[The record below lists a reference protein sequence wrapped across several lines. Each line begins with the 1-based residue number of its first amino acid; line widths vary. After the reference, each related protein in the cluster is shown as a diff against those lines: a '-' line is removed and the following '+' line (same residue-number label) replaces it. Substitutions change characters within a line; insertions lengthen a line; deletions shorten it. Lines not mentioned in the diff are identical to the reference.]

1 MIGHTNYWVQ
11 YLTPPQQQNMPVGVK
26 SMTIKHGYDGR
37 GNAAILQLGIDACAA
52 TAAVH
57 AAPPAERAGLLARAL
72 DLRTRELEAW
82 TAFRTPEM
90 PDGDKVGMSMAANGL
105 ANVHML
111 RHQFDPF
118 DPANSLDHARG
129 WLARADAFLEGEDS
143 TEAVTQRDTVRANG
157 LQLELFAATR
167 FLHQEVRVHGLAN
180 AQHYNGR
187 LGFVMRVVE
196 PARYQVRLHAAGDA
210 PEATLLVHERKLMRV

>member
-1 MIGHTNYWVQ
+1 LYASSRIR
-11 YLTPPQQQNMPVGVK
+11 
-26 SMTIKHGYDGR
+26 HGYSGR

-52 TAAVH
+52 TAAVQ

-72 DLRTRELEAW
+72 DLRERELEAW

-90 PDGDKVGMSMAANGL
+90 PDGDKVGMSMAAMGC

-111 RHQFDPF
+111 RHQLDP
-118 DPANSLDHARG
+118 LDLTNTLDLARG
-129 WLARADAFLEGEDS
+129 WYARADAYLEGQDS
-143 TEAVTQRDTVRANG
+143 PEAVTQRQTVRANG

-180 AQHYNGR
+180 AQHYNSR
-187 LGFVMRVVE
+187 LGYVMRVVE
-196 PARYQVRLHAAGDA
+196 PARYEVRLHAAGGA
-210 PEATLLVHERKLMRV
+210 PQATLLVHERNLHRV